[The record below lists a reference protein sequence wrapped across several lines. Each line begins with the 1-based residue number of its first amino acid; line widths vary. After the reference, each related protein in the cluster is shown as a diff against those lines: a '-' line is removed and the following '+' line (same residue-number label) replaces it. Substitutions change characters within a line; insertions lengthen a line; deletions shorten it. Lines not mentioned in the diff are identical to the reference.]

1 MLCLCRLA
9 FLFESYSLDLLVS
22 LLCSLDG
29 RQSDRLGKY
38 VNDSPPKY
46 ANCVPNVLLIH
57 GRPHVTIFAATTIM
71 PGTELRYNY
80 GGCVPWRMVGLE

>member
-1 MLCLCRLA
+1 MHVCG
-9 FLFESYSLDLLVS
+9 LFWQS
-22 LLCSLDG
+22 LLTDMITTTH
-29 RQSDRLGKY
+29 SDRLGKY